1 MYMLEVRMPDMY
13 GQNRN
18 APRML
23 VVDDDP
29 SILKLLEDRCRKVG
43 FEIETGIN
51 GVQALIKIRRN
62 HPDILIIDV
71 NMPEADGLS
80 VCAHVLDS
88 SRKDLNVIVVTGGRD
103 PETLERC
110 EGFGAFYVRKGPE
123 FWREL
128 ASALAELFPEMA
140 HRIKELEVRSVGNE
154 IRKRPRVLLI
164 DDDADVEAFLSS
176 RLSKYG
182 VDLLYASDAV
192 QGYRMACREQPS
204 VIICDNFMP
213 NGDASYLLGRLRTTA
228 ATELT
233 PVIVLSGKE
242 LDEMTRKGLMRE
254 VCGRPGA
261 TRVLVK
267 SFDTSELFG
276 SLREFCGFEEEAEG
290 AAAVTG

>member
-1 MYMLEVRMPDMY
+1 MLEVRMPDMY

-29 SILKLLEDRCRKVG
+29 SIVKLLEDRCRKVG

-88 SRKDLNVIVVTGGRD
+88 SKKNLNVIVVTGSRD

-110 EGFGAFYVRKGPE
+110 EGFGAFYVRKGLG

-154 IRKRPRVLLI
+154 MRQRPRVLLI
-164 DDDADVEAFLSS
+164 DDDADVKTFLSS
-176 RLSKYG
+176 RLSKHG
-182 VDLLYASDAV
+182 VDLLYAPDV
-192 QGYRMACREQPS
+192 TQGCRIACREQPS
-204 VIICDNFMP
+204 VIISDYFMP
-213 NGDASYLLGRLRTTA
+213 NGDANYLLTRLRTTT
-228 ATELT
+228 ATEFT
-233 PVIVLSGKE
+233 PVIVLSGKQ
-242 LDEMTRKGLMRE
+242 LDELTREGLMRE

-267 SFDTSELFG
+267 SLDTNELFG
-276 SLREFCGFEEEAEG
+276 SLREFCGFDKEAEG
-290 AAAVTG
+290 VAAVVD